1 MAMEH
6 HKSLRAMQ
14 HTLDAIKERLERDE
28 GHEEAV
34 MPRLLYRPDLDDLQ
48 CSNPFCTHRDE
59 APLYFHAR
67 CHPEA
72 DVHVGYAHGILAV
85 CCAECHEIVAAI
97 AVKDRPEG

>member
-48 CSNPFCTHRDE
+48 CSNPLYTHRGE

-67 CHPEA
+67 CHPAA
-72 DVHVGYAHGILAV
+72 DMHVGYADGVLAV
-85 CCAECHEIVAAI
+85 TCAECHTLVAAV
-97 AVKDRPEG
+97 AVKERPDG